1 MFCVPQARMYENPHR
16 WGYLMQSYVLL
27 TMMKLHHKPQ
37 DLPVAIMERSVFSA
51 RHCFVENLHKK

>member
-1 MFCVPQARMYENPHR
+1 MYENPHR

-37 DLPVAIMERSVFSA
+37 DLPIAIMERSVFSA